1 MQKFKQLSLSQRYSI
16 EILLQT
22 GLSQTEISR
31 QIGVHKDTI
40 CRELKRSIPKRGR
53 GSGVDSATNAQTKTT
68 ISRKSKPKHTIFT
81 DELKERARRLLN
93 TEKYGPELIAAY
105 WKKIGIK
112 VVSHET
118 IYLSIDLK
126 R

>member
-31 QIGVHKDTI
+31 QIGVHKD
-40 CRELKRSIPKRGR
+40 
-53 GSGVDSATNAQTKTT
+53 
-68 ISRKSKPKHTIFT
+68 TIFT